1 MHVCMCVCNIYVYA
15 YIDKYIYVFI
25 WSERER
31 ERDLRIYKDLAYA
44 VIKAGKSKISSVG
57 RWAQDLGELI
67 MQMKFKSFAK

>member
-1 MHVCMCVCNIYVYA
+1 MYLYGV
-15 YIDKYIYVFI
+15 K
-25 WSERER
+25 ER

-67 MQMKFKSFAK
+67 MHFCKMKKKSWRWTRVITAQQCECI